1 MNRRAIAAASGGL
14 LVLSMFAAGGASAAT
29 THPTYA
35 LGHAKSCRVDFV
47 KRTERHIVRVRVKV
61 RGHVKLERRTER
73 YVACVYVAP
82 LQKVVT
88 PVVTTPPTLTL
99 AAPLTTTP
107 TTVRATI
114 DPSWTLDASTPQAPP
129 VPVTFTYDA
138 TTSGTLPDGTL
149 TLSIFT
155 HSTVASAGGCQ
166 ANVGGA
172 VTSATCKVNLPAWG
186 SYDLI
191 TSYSGGSNVSAT
203 GQTETVDIEPPAPS
217 PETVMDQWG
226 ATAPTNGPTAAA
238 QVIGSN
244 ASVSVSDGNWEGAN
258 AATLTDQLGDSC
270 SLAISGTTGT
280 CTMAVT
286 GTPSSFTV
294 AFPGG
299 TSTTTSQTV
308 SPWGIAQTQDV
319 TYDWPAETVVIA
331 HPTVTA
337 SVMTIGTAHFYVD
350 NQFGT
355 QVNTGINV
363 PASISVP
370 SGGSLRMNFSA
381 VGTLL
386 GDTQPQGYLSTE
398 TTASDAVLTNEGGNG
413 SNDCTMLQNYVGEA
427 GGTACQI
434 SFPSAGSYS
443 VTVDFHSE
451 DPSYADQLGALT
463 VVVTV
468 S

>member
-1 MNRRAIAAASGGL
+1 
-14 LVLSMFAAGGASAAT
+14 
-29 THPTYA
+29 
-35 LGHAKSCRVDFV
+35 
-47 KRTERHIVRVRVKV
+47 
-61 RGHVKLERRTER
+61 
-73 YVACVYVAP
+73 
-82 LQKVVT
+82 
-88 PVVTTPPTLTL
+88 
-99 AAPLTTTP
+99 
-107 TTVRATI
+107 
-114 DPSWTLDASTPQAPP
+114 
-129 VPVTFTYDA
+129 
-138 TTSGTLPDGTL
+138 
-149 TLSIFT
+149 
-155 HSTVASAGGCQ
+155 
-166 ANVGGA
+166 
-172 VTSATCKVNLPAWG
+172 
-186 SYDLI
+186 
-191 TSYSGGSNVSAT
+191 
-203 GQTETVDIEPPAPS
+203 
-217 PETVMDQWG
+217 
-226 ATAPTNGPTAAA
+226 
-238 QVIGSN
+238 
-244 ASVSVSDGNWEGAN
+244 VSVSDANWEGAT

-270 SLAISGTTGT
+270 SLAISGTAT

-286 GTPSSFTV
+286 GTPSSFTI

-350 NQFGT
+350 NQSGT
-355 QVNTGINV
+355 QVNTGVNV

-370 SGGSLRMNFSA
+370 TGGSLRMNFSA

-398 TTASDAVLTNEGGNG
+398 TSASDATLTNEGGNG
-413 SNDCTMLQNYVGEA
+413 SNDC
-427 GGTACQI
+427 TACQI

-443 VTVDFHSE
+443 VTVDFHSQ